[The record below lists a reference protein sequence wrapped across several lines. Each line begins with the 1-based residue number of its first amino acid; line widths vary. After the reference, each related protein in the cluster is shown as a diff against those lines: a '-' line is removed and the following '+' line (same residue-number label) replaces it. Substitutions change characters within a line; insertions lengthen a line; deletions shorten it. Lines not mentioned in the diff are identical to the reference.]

1 MKELELRKERLQALT
16 HWCGVYRMEQIQE
29 VLEQEGYEAT
39 VACLTAALG
48 VKQGGR
54 DTPAAWQE
62 TLSPSGTQKSGSLE
76 RYDQL
81 MGVS

>member
-16 HWCGVYRMEQIQE
+16 QWCGVYSMEQIQE

-54 DTPAAWQE
+54 RHPGRLARNAV
-62 TLSPSGTQKSGSLE
+62 SSGNAKKWLA
-76 RYDQL
+76 
-81 MGVS
+81 